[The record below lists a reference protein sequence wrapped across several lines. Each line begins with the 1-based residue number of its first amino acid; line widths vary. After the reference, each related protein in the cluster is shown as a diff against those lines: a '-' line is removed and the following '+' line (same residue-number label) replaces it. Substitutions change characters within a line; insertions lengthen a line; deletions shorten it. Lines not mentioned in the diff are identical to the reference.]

1 MAPSA
6 KRLRLASVSCLWA
19 LLGAIPASVASASVV
34 WTPVA
39 MVSAAG
45 LTILLLV
52 AGDTPWASVV
62 AASVLLA
69 TNPALRGL
77 WVQAGGDTGWDTLT
91 FVKTLLVIG
100 GLLLLARLEEGPSTP
115 EPPPRFGP

>member
-1 MAPSA
+1 MESTA

-19 LLGAIPASVASASVV
+19 IFGALPSASSAALA

-45 LTILLLV
+45 LTILLLA

-62 AASVLLA
+62 AAAVLLA
-69 TNPALRGL
+69 TNPKLQSF
-77 WVQAGGDTGWDTLT
+77 WVQPGGDAGWDAVT
-91 FVKTLLVIG
+91 FMKTLLVIG

-115 EPPPRFGP
+115 EPPPPFEL